1 MSQDGQNG
9 SLRQPAA
16 SGDKSLTLK
25 QIAGRTA
32 AGLGVTATIVSA
44 AVYLFRARLFEGS
57 VLLVAVL
64 TRGLCD
70 AEEW

>member
-1 MSQDGQNG
+1 VSQDGQNG

-44 AVYLFRARLFEGS
+44 AVYLFRARLF
-57 VLLVAVL
+57 
-64 TRGLCD
+64 
-70 AEEW
+70 

>member
-1 MSQDGQNG
+1 EQPTQGVLTPSGADGVAVSQDGQNG

-44 AVYLFRARLFEGS
+44 AVYLFRARLF
-57 VLLVAVL
+57 
-64 TRGLCD
+64 
-70 AEEW
+70 